1 MLFFKKD
8 NLFFEIISKI
18 NIKSKII
25 IAKFNIPVPIKKN
38 IGSTHSKMIAKN

>member
-1 MLFFKKD
+1 M
-8 NLFFEIISKI
+8 

-25 IAKFNIPVPIKKN
+25 IPKFNIPVPMKKS